1 MDPLFSSAYFANLG
15 SIGLDAVYHHLYEW
29 GTVSAFVVIGKV
41 YSKELWHGTTR
52 TRQRYINFKITFDE
66 RMADGFV
73 FAKAG
78 SAFYKL
84 LSRPELLD
92 LSEEELKKELL

>member
-1 MDPLFSSAYFANLG
+1 
-15 SIGLDAVYHHLYEW
+15 
-29 GTVSAFVVIGKV
+29 
-41 YSKELWHGTTR
+41 
-52 TRQRYINFKITFDE
+52 
-66 RMADGFV
+66 MADGFV